1 MAGERMLTSPTLR
14 RGSDAGEDVERLLR
28 ADERGVKLRRGDGRR
43 GGGDE
48 GGQCG
53 ERLSVATRRERVER
67 GVERDQSVVGFRD
80 RGLGVGVQRRV
91 LDLPAGDGGG
101 VGGLGRREVGAQRGG
116 ALVRLAGQRGQ
127 VGSRRATEEHAD
139 REPHHQREDGED
151 TGHCE
156 HLAGDLIAVVLP
168 GAHTRSMPES
178 PRRGGS

>member
-1 MAGERMLTSPTLR
+1 MLTSPTLR

-28 ADERGVKLRRGDGRR
+28 ADERGVKLRRCDGRR

-91 LDLPAGDGGG
+91 LDLPAGDGGR

-116 ALVRLAGQRGQ
+116 ALVRLASVARSGAVERPRNMPIANPIT
-127 VGSRRATEEHAD
+127 SARMAKTLATASTL
-139 REPHHQREDGED
+139 PVISLPSFCQ
-151 TGHCE
+151 
-156 HLAGDLIAVVLP
+156 ALI
-168 GAHTRSMPES
+168 PEACPS
-178 PRRGGS
+178 PRAAAGVRVPFHP